1 MPRAPSSAAGCPRIL
16 ISGWAG
22 AGNVGDE
29 LLTRAMVTRLR
40 VLGAE
45 PVVASQDPAATRAL
59 HGVEAVPWGPR
70 GFAARNGVDG
80 VCVGPGGILQDT
92 SSVWSLP
99 GHLAMALLAQRR
111 GVPVAAIGVGA
122 EPLRRRSSVLLL
134 RRALGSAGVVTR
146 DEASTVAL
154 RAAGLEVA
162 TGVDVVFGLELPTPE
177 PTGEI
182 VVSIGGSV
190 RPGRIVPAA
199 RRLDPAPIAEMAPV
213 IDRLAQRLDARVVLT
228 RFRGERDATAAFGL
242 QAALHAEAV
251 VLEPDVDE
259 HVRRVCGARL
269 VLSSRYHPLVLAARA
284 GVAAV
289 AVSAQPKVRSLVGQ
303 IDRPWVQLAGSWA
316 EIGETMP
323 ESPGRGVVP
332 DGLDRA
338 HEALAA
344 LVAEARATRARRSLG

>member
-1 MPRAPSSAAGCPRIL
+1 MPSAPSSAAECPRIL
-16 ISGWAG
+16 VTGWAG

-29 LLTRAMVTRLR
+29 LLTRSMVAR
-40 VLGAE
+40 VRGLGAE
-45 PVVASQDPAATRAL
+45 PVVASRDPAATSVL

-70 GFAARNGVDG
+70 GFAARDRIDG
-80 VCVGPGGILQDT
+80 VCVGPGGILQDD

-99 GHLAMALLAQRR
+99 GHLTMALLAQRR

-122 EPLRRRSSVLLL
+122 EPLRRRSSARLL
-134 RRALGSAGVVTR
+134 RRALGSAVVVTR
-146 DEASTVAL
+146 DEASSVAL
-154 RAAGLEVA
+154 RTAGLDVT

-213 IDRLAQRLDARVVLT
+213 IDRLAERLDARVILT
-228 RFRGERDATAAFGL
+228 RFRGDRDATAALELRG
-242 QAALHAEAV
+242 ALRSEAE
-251 VLEPDVDE
+251 VLAPDVDE

-289 AVSAQPKVRSLVGQ
+289 AVSAQPKVRSLVDQ
-303 IDRPWVQLAGSWA
+303 IDRPWVQIAASWA
-316 EIGETMP
+316 QIGETTP
-323 ESPGRGVVP
+323 ETPGPGVVP
-332 DGLDRA
+332 EGLDRT

-344 LVAEARATRARRSLG
+344 LVVEARAARVRRSLG